1 MARHR
6 IAWMPGDG
14 IGRDVIEA
22 ARLALD
28 ALGLDYEAVPVD
40 VGWDCWCREGDPLPA
55 RSIERLRELPVAL
68 FGAITSKPAAEAE
81 AELASELRGRG
92 LVYRS
97 PIVRLRQ
104 EFQLAVNLR
113 PAKAIPNNP
122 LNARDDIDLVVFR
135 ENTEDLYAGLEYH
148 PVPDN
153 LRAVL
158 SEHPRW
164 APFADVLADEVALS
178 LRVTTR
184 AGCTRILRAA
194 FDHARRHARKRVT
207 VVEKPNVLR
216 ETSGLMVRV
225 ARELAADYPELE
237 LREANVDAFAM
248 ELVRAPQEQDVVV
261 STNLFGDIVSDLAA
275 QLVGGLG
282 CAPSANLGADFA
294 LFEPI
299 HGSAPDLAG
308 TGRANPIGMLASTVM
323 MLDHLEE
330 ATAARRLEVALTET
344 VAAGTVR
351 TPDMGG
357 SHTTLEM
364 AAEVARRI
372 GELN

>member
-14 IGRDVIEA
+14 IGKDVIEA

-28 ALGLDYEAVPVD
+28 AVGLDYEAVPVD
-40 VGWDCWCREGDPLPA
+40 VGWDCWCREGDPLPQ
-55 RSIERLRELPVAL
+55 RSVDALRELPVAL
-68 FGAITSKPAAEAE
+68 FGAITSKPAAEAQ
-81 AELASELRGRG
+81 AELAPDLRGRG
-92 LVYRS
+92 FAYRS

-113 PAKAIPNNP
+113 PAKSIPGNP

-148 PVPDN
+148 PLPDA

-158 SEHPRW
+158 DEHPRW
-164 APFADVLADEVALS
+164 SPFSALPADDVALT

-194 FDHARRHARKRVT
+194 FDYARRTNRRCVT

-216 ETSGLMVRV
+216 ETSGMMLRI
-225 ARELAADYPELE
+225 ARALALEYPELE

-248 ELVRAPQEQDVVV
+248 ELVRAPQKQDVVV
-261 STNLFGDIVSDLAA
+261 STNLFGDILSDLAA

-282 CAPSANLGADFA
+282 CAPSANLGSRFA

-308 TGRANPIGMLASTVM
+308 TGKANPIGMLCSTVM
-323 MLDHLEE
+323 MLDHIAES
-330 ATAARRLEVALTET
+330 TAARRLENAVIET
-344 VAAGTVR
+344 VAAR
-351 TPDMGG
+351 EICTPDMGG
-357 SHTTLEM
+357 SHTTMET

-372 GELN
+372 GEL

>member
-22 ARLALD
+22 ARLALE
-28 ALGLDYEAVPVD
+28 ALGVDFEAVPVD
-40 VGWDCWCREGDPLPA
+40 VGWDCWRREGDPLPQ
-55 RSIERLRELPVAL
+55 RSIAALRELPAAL

-81 AELASELRGRG
+81 AELAPELRGRG

-113 PAKAIPNNP
+113 PAKAIPGNP
-122 LNARDDIDLVVFR
+122 LNARDDIDILVFR

-148 PVPDN
+148 PLPDP

-158 SEHPRW
+158 AEHPRW
-164 APFADVLADEVALS
+164 APFADCAADDIALS

-194 FDHARRHARKRVT
+194 FEHARHHGRRRVT

-216 ETSGLMVRV
+216 ETSGMMVRL
-225 ARELAADYPELE
+225 ARGLSAEYPELE

-248 ELVRAPQEQDVVV
+248 ELVRAPQEQDVIV

-323 MLDHLEE
+323 LLEHLGES
-330 ATAARRLEVALTET
+330 ASARRLERAVRET
-344 VAAGTVR
+344 VAAR
-351 TPDMGG
+351 EILTPDMGG
-357 SHTTLEM
+357 SHTTSQV

-372 GELN
+372 G

>member
-28 ALGLDYEAVPVD
+28 ALGVDYEAVPVD
-40 VGWDCWCREGDPLPA
+40 VGWDYWCREGDPLPE
-55 RSIERLRELPVAL
+55 RSIALLRELPAAL

-81 AELASELRGRG
+81 AELSPELRGRG

-104 EFQLAVNLR
+104 EFRLAVNLR
-113 PAKAIPNNP
+113 PARSIPGNP
-122 LNARDDIDLVVFR
+122 LNARDDIDILVFR

-148 PVPDN
+148 PLPDP
-153 LRAVL
+153 LREVL
-158 SEHPRW
+158 TAHPRW
-164 APFADVLADEVALS
+164 KPFAGLSADDVALS

-184 AGCTRILRAA
+184 PGCTRILRAA
-194 FDHARRHARKRVT
+194 FEHARRSGRKRVT

-216 ETSGLMVRV
+216 ETSGMMVRI
-225 ARELAADYPELE
+225 ARELAAEYPELE

-248 ELVRAPQEQDVVV
+248 ELVRAPQDQDVVV

-282 CAPSANLGADFA
+282 CAPSANIGADFA

-308 TGRANPIGMLASTVM
+308 TGRANPIGMLCSTT
-323 MLDHLEE
+323 LLLEHLGE
-330 ATAARRLEVALTET
+330 AGAAERLERAVHET
-344 VAAGTVR
+344 VAAGETL

-357 SHTTLEM
+357 KHTTSQV

-372 GELN
+372 G